1 MHILK
6 HDNFFDL
13 MLCRIA
19 SGIEKRLLGPNYKL
33 VGAHFRKYNVLTLTG
48 VTCTVYMA

>member
-6 HDNFFDL
+6 HDKFFDL

-19 SGIEKRLLGPNYKL
+19 SGIEKRSWDLIINLSAHILGNMM
-33 VGAHFRKYNVLTLTG
+33 
-48 VTCTVYMA
+48 C